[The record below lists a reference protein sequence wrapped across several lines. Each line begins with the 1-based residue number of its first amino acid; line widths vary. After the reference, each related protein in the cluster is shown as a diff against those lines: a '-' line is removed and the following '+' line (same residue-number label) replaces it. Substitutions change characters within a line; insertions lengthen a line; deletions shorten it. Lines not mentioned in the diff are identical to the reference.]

1 MHTTTITSVS
11 SNTQTWPVVSSKS
24 MRRVGFILSSLA
36 VLFLL
41 IDSVMKL
48 LALPIVLETSTQL
61 GYQGTPGLARTLG
74 IILFIFAVLYVYP
87 RTSILGAVLLT
98 GFLGGAVATH
108 FRVESPLLTHTLFG
122 VYLGVFV
129 WSGLLLRD
137 ERLRMLFPWRR

>member
-1 MHTTTITSVS
+1 
-11 SNTQTWPVVSSKS
+11 
-24 MRRVGFILSSLA
+24 
-36 VLFLL
+36 
-41 IDSVMKL
+41 MKL

-74 IILFIFAVLYVYP
+74 VILFIFAVLYVYP

-108 FRVESPLLTHTLFG
+108 VRVDSPLLTHTLFG

-129 WSGLLLRD
+129 WGGLLLRD

>member
-1 MHTTTITSVS
+1 MHTTSFTSVS

-24 MRRVGFILSSLA
+24 MRRVGYILSSLA

-74 IILFIFAVLYVYP
+74 IILFIFAVL
-87 RTSILGAVLLT
+87 S
-98 GFLGGAVATH
+98 H

-129 WSGLLLRD
+129 WGGLLLRD